1 MYTRLVYTITI
12 LSLQIH
18 DLTPIVFANSL
29 LHDIFFFIFFYLLLP
44 KRDLLECIHRMVTDV
59 PNWQFSNLELPVTT
73 TCKLTAGTSTRN
85 KQTKNQ
91 YSGS

>member
-29 LHDIFFFIFFYLLLP
+29 LRDIFFLFF
-44 KRDLLECIHRMVTDV
+44 
-59 PNWQFSNLELPVTT
+59 LPVVAKT
-73 TCKLTAGTSTRN
+73 
-85 KQTKNQ
+85 
-91 YSGS
+91 GSPGMHPSHGHWCAQLAVFEFRIACDHYL